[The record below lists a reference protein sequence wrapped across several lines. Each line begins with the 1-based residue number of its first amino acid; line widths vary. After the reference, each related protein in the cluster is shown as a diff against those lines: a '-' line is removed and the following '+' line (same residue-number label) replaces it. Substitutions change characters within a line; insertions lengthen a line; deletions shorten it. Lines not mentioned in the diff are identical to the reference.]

1 MLVALLA
8 VLGVDLIVILA
19 FRIAVLLRR
28 RWVRRQTG
36 AFKGAIRVVQ
46 GDVPGL
52 SVKWRRGYG
61 QWIRDILVW
70 YRAPLLF
77 RSEFVPADSLAGP
90 DRVAES
96 GEVKRLGKDLVM
108 LSIAAENGARLELLS
123 SANERRQAHGPF
135 TGPRGDTAP
144 P

>member
-1 MLVALLA
+1 MLAALLA

-19 FRIAVLLRR
+19 FLTAVLLRR

-36 AFKGAIRVVQ
+36 AFKCAIRVVQ

-61 QWIRDILVW
+61 QWIRDILVL

-90 DRVAES
+90 DRVAEA

-108 LSIAAENGARLELLS
+108 LSIAADNGVQLEPLS
-123 SANERRQAHGPF
+123 SANERRRAHGPF
-135 TGPRGDTAP
+135 TVPH
-144 P
+144 